1 MFKKTMI
8 AAGLLAASTMG
19 HSATWNTNFLTAP
32 THTDEGIVSEAAGS
46 GVVISSAMVQLGAE
60 YQVNDEVTF
69 TFNQNK
75 ASNAAFPSSLYSN
88 KIATAITSGHLD
100 ATGVN
105 AIGSTVI
112 LTTEGGNDAGG
123 FDKVIVGGLYTIGAK
138 TNKYMIIA
146 KTNAAAGSSVTL
158 SPGLIIATAAND
170 DIIPAATSS
179 FTLNLLSA
187 TQNSATYR
195 VAATP
200 IGTSTIGTLIP
211 TPAVNMTPAGLI
223 GADVT
228 VSFSAKTAGG
238 SAMDALATAQKV
250 GISKGS
256 FTQTITKFDGI
267 IDVEQ
272 SRKAFKGG
280 NATTGSDTLT
290 IATATTAAANG
301 NSVVFDG
308 SNVTDVSNAVTA
320 IAATQ
325 TKTVHT
331 VTGDYNWLDTNA
343 STAGVQTTGVTVA
356 GGATAAVLNTAGT
369 TATITDSGNVA
380 ASTTLT
386 IAKTAATA
394 ATLIPVQSF
403 TGTTVYSYTSN
414 SVANT
419 KTVTHTSLGAFAL
432 NGAVVTAYGVPM
444 GSTVSR
450 FLWVNNKGT
459 IAAPMSA
466 SVTAAGVA
474 YGPYSVGSAAAK
486 SSMSMAAAI
495 DSALTAAGV
504 VLADASRANIE
515 FTSPV
520 KSADLTISAAYK
532 HIADADRLTIETSD
546 TVVGQIN
553 CVGTVAA
560 TKVVAGTIDATTLAA
575 GTLAATAQTT
585 TSRDFNAYSGVLT
598 MSSQTGTTSGS
609 AIAATTTSEN
619 AVSATTAADACSNSK

>member
-1 MFKKTMI
+1 MFRKTMI
-8 AAGLLAASTMG
+8 AAGFLAASTSG
-19 HSATWNTNFLTAP
+19 HTATWNTNFLTAP
-32 THTDEGIVSEAAGS
+32 THTDEGIVSEAAGT
-46 GVVISSAMVQLGAE
+46 GVAIASATVQLGAE
-60 YQVNDEVTF
+60 YQVNDEITF
-69 TFNQNK
+69 TFNQAK
-75 ASNAAFPSSLYSN
+75 AANAAFPSSLYSN
-88 KIATAITSGHLD
+88 KVATTITSGDLD

-112 LTTEGGNDAGG
+112 LTTEANGDSGGH
-123 FDKVIVGGLYTIGAK
+123 DKVIVGGLYTIGAK
-138 TNKYMIIA
+138 TNKYMVVA

-158 SPGLIIATAAND
+158 SPGLLIATAASD
-170 DIIPAATSS
+170 DIIPAATSK

-187 TQNSATYR
+187 TETSATYR

-223 GADVT
+223 AADVT
-228 VSFSAKTAGG
+228 VGFSARTAGG
-238 SAMDALATAQKV
+238 SAMDALATVATVAK
-250 GISKGS
+250 SKPS
-256 FTQTITKFDGI
+256 FTQTLTKFDGI

-272 SRKAFKGG
+272 GRKAFFGG
-280 NATTGSDTLT
+280 TATSGGDVLT
-290 IATATTAAANG
+290 IATATQAAVNG
-301 NSVVFDG
+301 NSTAYNS
-308 SNVTDVSNAVTA
+308 SNVTSVVNAVTA

-331 VTGDYNWLDTNA
+331 VTGDYNWLDTSA
-343 STAGVQTTGVTVA
+343 TTAGVQTTGISVA
-356 GGATAAVLNTAGT
+356 GGAVSAVLNAAGT
-369 TATITDSGNVA
+369 TATITDTGNVA
-380 ASTTLT
+380 ASTTMT
-386 IAKTAATA
+386 IAKTAASA

-403 TGTTVYSYTSN
+403 SGTTVYSYTSN

-419 KTVTHTSLGAFAL
+419 KTVTHASLGAFSL

-450 FLWVNNKGT
+450 FLWVNNKGS

-466 SVTAAGVA
+466 TVTASGVA
-474 YGPYSVGSAAAK
+474 YGPYDVGSAAAK
-486 SSMSMAAAI
+486 SSMSMGAAI
-495 DSALTAAGV
+495 DSALTAGGV
-504 VLADASRANIE
+504 VLPNASRANIE

-560 TKVVAGTIDATTLAA
+560 TSVAA
-575 GTLAATAQTT
+575 GTVAAGTTAATAQTT
-585 TSRDFNAYSGVLT
+585 TSRDFSSYSGVLT
-598 MSSQTGTTSGS
+598 LAAQTGTTSQNATS
-609 AIAATTTSEN
+609 ANVVA
-619 AVSATTAADACSNSK
+619 ATTAADACSNSK